1 MKITIEIPKEFE
13 EQYNRDKFEDSL
25 KRIETDID
33 YQECYSLSGLYE
45 LELIEM
51 LRKAFN
57 RSKQNE
63 N

>member
-1 MKITIEIPKEFE
+1 MKITIEIPEEFE
-13 EQYNRDKFEDSL
+13 EHYNRDKFEDSL

-33 YQECYSLSGLYE
+33 YQENYGLSGIYE
-45 LELIEM
+45 LEFIEM